1 MQGKQRSESTIYM
14 AFILVTL
21 SALKLFLILRNILS
35 MKVSLRVIVPEDAAA
50 VAILSAQLGYTIS
63 EEQTL
68 KNIKAIIE
76 NENCEAF
83 VALYEDDV
91 VGWTSISYNIQLES
105 PPSAELRG
113 LVIDERYRKKG
124 IGKMLI
130 EKAKEWGREKGLSLL
145 RLRCNVKRIET
156 HLFYSYLGFVET
168 KQQKVFEITL

>member
-14 AFILVTL
+14 TFILVAF
-21 SALKLFLILRNILS
+21 SALQLSLILPNILA
-35 MKVSLRVIVPEDAAA
+35 MKVFVREIAPEDAAA
-50 VAILSAQLGYTIS
+50 VAVLSGQLGYTIS

-83 VALYEDDV
+83 VALYEDNV
-91 VGWTSISYNIQLES
+91 IGWTSISYNIQLES

>member
-14 AFILVTL
+14 AFILVT

-83 VALYEDDV
+83 VALCEDDV

-130 EKAKEWGREKGLSLL
+130 KKAKEWGREKGLSLL